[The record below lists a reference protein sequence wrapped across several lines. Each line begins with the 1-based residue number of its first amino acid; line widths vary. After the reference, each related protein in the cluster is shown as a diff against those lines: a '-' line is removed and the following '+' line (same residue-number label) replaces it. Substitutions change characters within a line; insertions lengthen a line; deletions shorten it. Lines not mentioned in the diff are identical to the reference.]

1 MEQWLVSIP
10 QRSLEQSVVQ
20 TATNEEV
27 TISLNH
33 LLLCSLFP
41 VSSSNCTQPLQ
52 PETMAGPLPAFF
64 NPEKDPHSV
73 LQNWVPSSL
82 QIRALQ
88 FNCSH
93 HGSNHCPEPP
103 ARAVPNLQRFLAL
116 PMLCS
121 TVWSYPAPQ
130 RPEQHL
136 IVPLS
141 SKAAAVAMLFS
152 IFLPDWI
159 VLKTASRAGL
169 W

>member
-52 PETMAGPLPAFF
+52 PETVAGPLPAFSTQRKTHTQYYRTGYLH
-64 NPEKDPHSV
+64 PCRSEHS
-73 LQNWVPSSL
+73 SSIAPTMA
-82 QIRALQ
+82 QTIAL
-88 FNCSH
+88 S
-93 HGSNHCPEPP
+93 PP

-136 IVPLS
+136 TVPLS

>member
-1 MEQWLVSIP
+1 MFLFHRDHLNKVLCKQPLMKKSPFHSTICCFVPYFQFPLLIAHSPSSQKQWLVPCLLSST
-10 QRSLEQSVVQ
+10 QRKTHIQYYRTGYLHPCRSE
-20 TATNEEV
+20 
-27 TISLNH
+27 H
-33 LLLCSLFP
+33 
-41 VSSSNCTQPLQ
+41 SSSIAP
-52 PETMAGPLPAFF
+52 TMA
-64 NPEKDPHSV
+64 
-73 LQNWVPSSL
+73 QT
-82 QIRALQ
+82 IAL
-88 FNCSH
+88 ST
-93 HGSNHCPEPP
+93 P